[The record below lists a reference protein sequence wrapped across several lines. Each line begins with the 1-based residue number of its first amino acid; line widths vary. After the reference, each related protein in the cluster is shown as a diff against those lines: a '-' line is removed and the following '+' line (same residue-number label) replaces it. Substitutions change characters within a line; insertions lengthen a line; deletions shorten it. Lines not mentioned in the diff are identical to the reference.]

1 MSHRPLHHNKTVLLC
16 VYMMTT
22 YTSASADIER
32 KKEEEDALPPSLF
45 DYINGVAIL
54 KSDVVGY
61 ENCAFAVLS

>member
-1 MSHRPLHHNKTVLLC
+1 
-16 VYMMTT
+16 MTT